1 MSYWII
7 LVSASLTFQI
17 INCYK
22 KHSKKTHTWM
32 TVKIL
37 IIELKKGS
45 DWLMVNKLKLN
56 LKIKH
61 KCTLTSL

>member
-1 MSYWII
+1 MI
-7 LVSASLTFQI
+7 
-17 INCYK
+17 
-22 KHSKKTHTWM
+22 
-32 TVKIL
+32 VKIL